1 MTNEELQ
8 EIEEELKEK
17 RKRINELM
25 EIRSELLE
33 IPEVKKFSETDE
45 EYRKLEK
52 ETDIVSKKVYHARQ
66 ELCTHPVWYFMGAFK
81 DDYEGRIYWNCMCMK
96 CGKVEERRSK
106 DFDID
111 SVIYKD
117 MCFGKPNNIDID
129 FYHTGNL
136 YGKFMN
142 LGNNQFNEEEKSKR
156 FVKMM
161 KRKDVQERLNRTK

>member
-1 MTNEELQ
+1 MTDEELQ
-8 EIEEELKEK
+8 KIEEELKEK

-52 ETDIVSKKVYHARQ
+52 ETDIVSKKAYHARQ
-66 ELCTHPVWYFMGAFK
+66 ELCTHPVWYFMGATK
-81 DDYEGRIYWNCMCMK
+81 DDYEGRIYWNCMCMR
-96 CGKVEERRSK
+96 CGKIEERRSK

-117 MCFGKPNNIDID
+117 MCFGKPKNIDID
-129 FYHTGNL
+129 FYHTETYMANL
-136 YGKFMN
+136 
-142 LGNNQFNEEEKSKR
+142 
-156 FVKMM
+156 
-161 KRKDVQERLNRTK
+161 

>member
-8 EIEEELKEK
+8 VIEEELKEK
-17 RKRINELM
+17 SKKINELKAM
-25 EIRSELLE
+25 RLELLE
-33 IPEVKKFSETDE
+33 IPEVKKFYEVDE
-45 EYRKLEK
+45 EYRNLEK

-66 ELCTHPVWYFMGAFK
+66 ELCTHPVWYFKGAFK

-96 CGKVEERRSK
+96 CGKVEERRSR
-106 DFDID
+106 DFDKD

-117 MCFGKPNNIDID
+117 MCFGKPKNIDID

-142 LGNNQFNEEEKSKR
+142 LGNNKFNEEEKSKR